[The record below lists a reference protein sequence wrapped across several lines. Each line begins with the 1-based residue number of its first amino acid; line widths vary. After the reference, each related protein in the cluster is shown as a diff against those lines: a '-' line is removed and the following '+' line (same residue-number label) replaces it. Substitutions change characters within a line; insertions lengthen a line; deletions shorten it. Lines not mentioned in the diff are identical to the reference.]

1 MPSTPA
7 LAAQYTA
14 SSGLATT
21 GPVTDEMLTMR
32 P

>member
-7 LAAQYTA
+7 LAAQYTD

-21 GPVTDEMLTMR
+21 GPVTDETLTMR